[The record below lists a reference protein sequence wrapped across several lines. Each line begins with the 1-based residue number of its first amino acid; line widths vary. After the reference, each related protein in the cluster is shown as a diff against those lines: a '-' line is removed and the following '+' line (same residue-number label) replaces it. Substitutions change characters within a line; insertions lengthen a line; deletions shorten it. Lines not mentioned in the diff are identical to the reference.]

1 MIYAAVAAKV
11 HGARATFFSR
21 ENSMLLI
28 TTIRTLIETALALIG
43 LILRVGVLAFTAAI
57 VLRVGGLLQPELLP
71 GFSMAVGAGVIVLLP
86 AGVAMGRRDV
96 YRKERD
102 RAIRAI
108 EERYKERT

>member
-1 MIYAAVAAKV
+1 MILFA
-11 HGARATFFSR
+11 
-21 ENSMLLI
+21 
-28 TTIRTLIETALALIG
+28 TIRTLIETALALIG

-57 VLRVGGLLQPELLP
+57 VLRVAGLLQPELLP
-71 GFSMAVGAGVIVLLP
+71 GFWMAVGAGVIVLLP

-96 YRKERD
+96 YREERD